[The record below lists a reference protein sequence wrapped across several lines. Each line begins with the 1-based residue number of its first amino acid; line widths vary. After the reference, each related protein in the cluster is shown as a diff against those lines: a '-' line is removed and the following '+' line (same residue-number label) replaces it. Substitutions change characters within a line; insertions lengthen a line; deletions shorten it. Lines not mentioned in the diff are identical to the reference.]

1 MPHPNTITLACLFAW
16 LTFET
21 FWDLRDHR
29 IPVWFSLVMLLP
41 GLVWLTISI
50 SPWPAVLVAV
60 SLAFTELVRRTLAG
74 IVGIFAPLLLTAI
87 LFHPLMPLAVGWAFL
102 VFLWSFGILGGADAL
117 AGLALLSFF
126 PSWAMVAAILAGT
139 LAWSLALLW
148 VRYRKDA
155 GLRLWAVLSSRAT
168 GERQAG
174 LGAYAL
180 AALFYGLG
188 RLCLGIQ

>member
-1 MPHPNTITLACLFAW
+1 